1 MLRFRATAH
10 IRGRRAG
17 TQMHETM
24 SLAVVGLAVLG
35 SISVAVVVEW
45 FALWGLMKMM
55 PGPAEAAELVATM
68 ETTKGDRKLVVVTR
82 GEPSAKLRTDA
93 RLSAARVTPISAAR
107 ERVEAAAR

>member
-1 MLRFRATAH
+1 MLRYPATAR
-10 IRGRRAG
+10 IRGTREG

-55 PGPAEAAELVATM
+55 PGPAEADEVVTTPVTTM
-68 ETTKGDRKLVVVTR
+68 NDAKLVVVAR
-82 GEPSAKLRTDA
+82 GEPIAKLRRDA
-93 RLSAARVTPISAAR
+93 RLSTARVTPISAAR
-107 ERVEAAAR
+107 EAVEATAR